1 MFTRWGAFVY
11 RRRRWLV
18 LVAFLIAG
26 GLGSLAGSTSSHL
39 TSGGWLDP
47 TSESAQVGDRLEAD
61 FGGGRTSFV
70 ALFQTTDPGADA
82 TSQDFQAAIAATL
95 APALKLDGVTSVT
108 GYAET
113 RSRRF
118 ISVAGDAAYVLIG
131 LNVNEDQ
138 SIALVDP
145 VKAALAPPQGY
156 SVALTGFG
164 PVQQDSQR
172 LSEADLTRAETVSLP
187 IAAFVLILVFAS
199 LIAAGM
205 PLLVAGLAIL
215 SSVGLIGLL
224 AQRTEMSIYVLNIAT
239 MLGLALAID
248 YSLFLT
254 SRFREELARGRTVE
268 QAVERAVGTAGKAVL
283 FSGIAVA
290 IGLSGLLWFR
300 ASALSS
306 IGLGGAIVV
315 LASVFYSLTFLPA
328 ILGMLGPRV
337 NSLSVGGLLRRLGV
351 MRDQPD
357 AVRRSRWER
366 VALGVMRRP
375 IVVLIPV
382 LAFLLIAGSPYLRL
396 TQGVPDAT
404 VYPAGVPSRDAW
416 VTLQTKFRP
425 GETTPIVI
433 LLETAGSPTSEA
445 SIAAVTALADRL
457 AAVDGIDR
465 VEGPFNFLDPA
476 TGRLM
481 TPAQVAY
488 LYAAPVASLV
498 PDVAKAL
505 DRLREAYLRGNIVR
519 LDAISPLKSS

>member
-18 LVAFLIAG
+18 LLAFVIAG
-26 GLGSLAGSTSSHL
+26 GLGSLAGSASSHL

-47 TSESAQVGDRLEAD
+47 TSESAQVADRLQAD

-70 ALFQTTDPGADA
+70 ALFESIVPGADA
-82 TSQDFQAAIAATL
+82 TSSAFQAAIATTL
-95 APALKLDGVTSVT
+95 APALKVDGVTSIT

-113 RSRRF
+113 HDPRF
-118 ISVAGDAAYVLIG
+118 ISIAGDAAYVLIG
-131 LNVNEDQ
+131 LNVDEDR

-145 VKAALAPPQGY
+145 VKAALALPAGY
-156 SVALTGFG
+156 QVKLTGFG
-164 PVQQDSQR
+164 PVQLDSQR

-187 IAAFVLILVFAS
+187 IAALVLILVFTS

-205 PLLVAGLAIL
+205 PLLVAGLAIP
-215 SSVGLIGLL
+215 SSVGLIGLV

-254 SRFREELARGRTVE
+254 SRFREELARGRSVE

-300 ASALSS
+300 ASGLSS

-328 ILGMLGPRV
+328 LLGMLGPRV
-337 NSLSVGGLLRRLGV
+337 NSLSVSGLLLRLGLR
-351 MRDQPD
+351 RDQPGI
-357 AVRRSRWER
+357 VRRSRWEQ

-375 IVVLIPV
+375 IAVLLPV
-382 LAFLLIAGSPYLRL
+382 LAFLLIVGSPYLRL
-396 TQGVPDAT
+396 TPQPN
-404 VYPAGVPSRDAW
+404 R
-416 VTLQTKFRP
+416 
-425 GETTPIVI
+425 
-433 LLETAGSPTSEA
+433 
-445 SIAAVTALADRL
+445 
-457 AAVDGIDR
+457 
-465 VEGPFNFLDPA
+465 
-476 TGRLM
+476 
-481 TPAQVAY
+481 
-488 LYAAPVASLV
+488 
-498 PDVAKAL
+498 
-505 DRLREAYLRGNIVR
+505 
-519 LDAISPLKSS
+519 